1 VDFGKYN
8 SGMPSVVLDDHRDA
22 RSALKVRATTL
33 DAALASLVPT
43 FNTGVGTLVKIDV
56 EGAEQAVL
64 SGMKGLLE
72 KLDPI
77 ALIVELLF
85 ERTGNACDAVET
97 LLRDRGFEM
106 RDLNMEILS
115 DRGSRRSG
123 SYVFLRG
130 L

>member
-1 VDFGKYN
+1 
-8 SGMPSVVLDDHRDA
+8 
-22 RSALKVRATTL
+22 
-33 DAALASLVPT
+33 
-43 FNTGVGTLVKIDV
+43 VGTLVKIDV

-115 DRGSRRSG
+115 DRGYRRSG